1 MASWTL
7 LIYRVPTEPASGR
20 VSIWRDLKQMGALY
34 LQQCACILP
43 ALEDISPRIARVVS
57 KISEQGGEHW
67 LLDIPTMATADEERL
82 IANFQVLRNKE
93 YAEIVEECETK
104 FVKEIEFEHFREN
117 YSFEEAEEISQDL
130 EKIRRWFAKIV
141 DRDWFHAEGR
151 ADVVSWIDR
160 CAALLADFEEVVYR
174 RQGDDFSPDGRTGH
188 PLPIA
193 MPMELIQ
200 GVRQDDETMQVPI
213 RREGTLQ

>member
-1 MASWTL
+1 
-7 LIYRVPTEPASGR
+7 
-20 VSIWRDLKQMGALY
+20 
-34 LQQCACILP
+34 
-43 ALEDISPRIARVVS
+43 
-57 KISEQGGEHW
+57 
-67 LLDIPTMATADEERL
+67 
-82 IANFQVLRNKE
+82 VLRNKE

-200 GVRQDDETMQVPI
+200 GVRQEDETMQVPI

>member
-1 MASWTL
+1 VTSWTL

-43 ALEDISPRIARVVS
+43 SLDDITPRVVRVVS
-57 KISEQGGEHW
+57 RISEQGGEHW
-67 LLDIPTMATADEERL
+67 LLDIPTMTIADEERL
-82 IANFQVLRNKE
+82 IANFQMLRNKE

-104 FVKEIEFEHFREN
+104 FVKEIEFEHFRQN

-130 EKIRRWFAKIV
+130 EKIRRWFARIIE
-141 DRDWFHAEGR
+141 RDWFHAEGR
-151 ADVVSWIDR
+151 AGVASGIDR

-174 RQGDDFSPDGRTGH
+174 RQGDDFAPDGQ
-188 PLPIA
+188 PLHYA
-193 MPMELIQ
+193 MPIEPVKEARQVKQVLIEPEHEK
-200 GVRQDDETMQVPI
+200 GFSDDK
-213 RREGTLQ
+213 